1 MATRRRSRTF
11 TTQGEVDCAY
21 HVCSRLM
28 LKNMVEFVMPLP
40 VSRRYDAENCNQ
52 FLNTRTVQLE
62 GLTRKKC
69 TRNGYL
75 KIILFH
81 YFYTLYY
88 LFRRPDYLLFGTY
101 NIDVIENDLIW
112 LTIPPSLSIHKND
125 IKYVM
130 RRVNHVKDTLGIEWK
145 KITIFDKQ
153 KMISFIE
160 TVTDLGFYVAINLR
174 DDKTDGKHV
183 NHSVVGIGTDGDKL
197 LIKNSWGDEEVYEM
211 EINKKL
217 QLEEYSFGVSY
228 CEFYLPCRSLPIPI
242 VNNRETMDTFS
253 AWLDD
258 YVRDFPEMV
267 APIPA
272 TLASTPDPP
281 DDPDPPPE
289 LEQESKYMR
298 PTFEVGD
305 VVKIESSPDHPP
317 ITLIESLKNGSQYL
331 ASYIDEHHDKR
342 ETTVW
347 TYNLI
352 KVGGTRRR
360 RKSRKRIR

>member
-217 QLEEYSFGVSY
+217 QLEEFTFGVSS
-228 CEFYLPCRSLPIPI
+228 CVFYIPCPMARLPIQI
-242 VNNRETMDTFS
+242 VNTRETMNTFS
-253 AWLDD
+253 EWLDD
-258 YVRDFPEMV
+258 YVREFPEMV

-272 TLASTPDPP
+272 TIASTPDPP
-281 DDPDPPPE
+281 DDPPPQVE
-289 LEQESKYMR
+289 VESKRMH

-305 VVKIESSPDHPP
+305 MVISSSHHTPLK
-317 ITLIESLKNGSQYL
+317 LIESLKNGSEYR
-331 ASYIDEHHDKR
+331 ASYIDDGVER
-342 ETTVW
+342 QMTVYSFQL
-347 TYNLI
+347 T
-352 KVGGTRRR
+352 KVGGTRKRR

>member
-21 HVCSRLM
+21 HVCSKLM

-88 LFRRPDYLLFGTY
+88 FFMRPEYLAFGTSH
-101 NIDVIENDLIW
+101 IDVIKNDLIW
-112 LTIPPSLSIHKND
+112 LTIPPSLSIYKND

-145 KITIFDKQ
+145 KITVSTK
-153 KMISFIE
+153 IE
-160 TVTDLGFYVAINLR
+160 MFSYIEKVTDLGFYAAITLT
-174 DDKTDGKHV
+174 DDKTVGRHA
-183 NHSVVGIGTDGDKL
+183 NHSVVCIGTDGDKL
-197 LIKNSWGDEEVYEM
+197 LIKNSWGDEKVYEM
-211 EINKKL
+211 ELHEKL
-217 QLEEYSFGVSY
+217 QLEDYSFGVLI
-228 CEFYLPCRSLPIPI
+228 CDFYLPCRTLPIQS
-242 VNNRETMDTFS
+242 VYNQETMDTFS
-253 AWLDD
+253 EWLDN

-272 TLASTPDPP
+272 TIASTPDPP
-281 DDPDPPPE
+281 DDPDPFPE
-289 LEQESKYMR
+289 LEQELKRMR

-317 ITLIESLKNGSQYL
+317 LTLIESLKNGSQYL
-331 ASYIDEHHDKR
+331 TSYIDEYGDKR

-347 TYNLI
+347 TYNLL
-352 KVGGTRRR
+352 KVGGKSRRT
-360 RKSRKRIR
+360 RKRIR